1 MRGMNDR
8 TIFTNDVI
16 RLLVSQPL
24 SAENGKIMASM
35 ARNSITDNQTSIP
48 SVSGYEVVQ
57 LIGRISID
65 QQLQLFQVEAE
76 GRCIDAT

>member
-76 GRCIDAT
+76 SRCIDAT